1 MHEDSIYQGFAA
13 RRFLGSVFVGAL
25 AAIALQSALRL
36 ALPAPAGLTLLF
48 GLTCAADRAVLES
61 WKTLFRTEE
70 ASEPPVPVVI
80 GNRGV
85 RARGRIARIATA
97 VGYAIA
103 IGLFLL
109 VLARVDRSASGPP
122 TLAKSALVG
131 LVAGL
136 IIATGGAWKHAP
148 DEGFQATRFFR
159 SPTLTV
165 AFALGL
171 SLLTHRYLYLA
182 VAAIG
187 YERAA
192 VETWKILCAH
202 VASRFRNAPWA

>member
-25 AAIALQSALRL
+25 AAIGLQSALRL
-36 ALPAPAGLTLLF
+36 ALPGPAGLTLLF
-48 GLTCAADRAVLES
+48 GLTCAVERGVLES
-61 WKTLFRTEE
+61 WKTLFRTEK
-70 ASEPPVPVVI
+70 ASEPPVPVVF
-80 GNRGV
+80 GNRG
-85 RARGRIARIATA
+85 ARGRIARIATGI
-97 VGYAIA
+97 GYAIA

-109 VLARVDRSASGPP
+109 VLARVDRGASGPP
-122 TLAKSALVG
+122 TLAKSAFVG

-159 SPTLTV
+159 SPTLTI

-171 SLLTHRYLYLA
+171 SLLTNRYLYLA

-187 YERAA
+187 YERAV
-192 VETWKILCAH
+192 VETWKILCAY